1 MVVYYAYRLEEGI
14 DNHRSDKGS
23 ASFLQFSA
31 NLPGQIGLCRYL
43 LHGLPVPHY
52 GLSFCKMPEPG
63 IEAAPLPSQR
73 LHHPGIFSDRIDF
86 EPVPDN
92 SRILP
97 QCFQFFIRHFRHLMY
112 LKAVECLPVPFPS
125 LQDRLPGQS
134 GLRSF
139 QCQHFKKVLIIMTD
153 SSPFGIVISLH
164 KR

>member
-1 MVVYYAYRLEEGI
+1 MITGPAKEAPRFFSSRLICRDKSDSAGTSSMVFQCPTMGFPSV
-14 DNHRSDKGS
+14 
-23 ASFLQFSA
+23 
-31 NLPGQIGLCRYL
+31 
-43 LHGLPVPHY
+43 
-52 GLSFCKMPEPG
+52 MPEPG
-63 IEAAPLPSQR
+63 IEAAPFPSQR
-73 LHHPGIFSDRIDF
+73 LHHSGIFSDRIDF

-139 QCQHFKKVLIIMTD
+139 QCQHFKKILIIMTD